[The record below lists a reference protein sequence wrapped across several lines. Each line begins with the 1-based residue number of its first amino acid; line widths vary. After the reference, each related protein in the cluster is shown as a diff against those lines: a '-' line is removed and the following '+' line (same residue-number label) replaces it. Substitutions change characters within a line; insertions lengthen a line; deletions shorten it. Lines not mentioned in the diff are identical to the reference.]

1 MSTESDQLESSRR
14 HRDLVSESA
23 ELESSRRRR
32 DLASALADLHR
43 RAGKPTSRAIASAVG
58 SVSHT
63 TVADTIGGRRVPSWP
78 ILEKIVIYLEGDTPQ
93 FRMLWEDAITPP
105 STNSGELDRF
115 PTRTDE
121 VTSDAIA
128 KLITALTDTSSAVI
142 QVGSVLL
149 VKVEGTILVR
159 QLTQRELAHWH
170 KNPGLFTDPAD
181 ALAELQRATNT
192 DREPVPPT

>member
-1 MSTESDQLESSRR
+1 MSTESDKVESSHRR
-14 HRDLVSESA
+14 RDLASERA

-43 RAGKPTSRAIASAVG
+43 RAGKPTSRAIASAVA

-78 ILEKIVIYLEGDTPQ
+78 ILEKIVVYLGGDTLQ
-93 FRMLWEDAITPP
+93 FRMLWEDATTPP

-115 PTRTDE
+115 PTRIDKI
-121 VTSDAIA
+121 TSDAIA
-128 KLITALTDTSSAVI
+128 RLITALADTDNAVI
-142 QVGSVLL
+142 QAGSMLL
-149 VKVEGTILVR
+149 VKLEGTIVVR
-159 QLTQRELAHWH
+159 QLTQRELDYWH
-170 KNPGLFTDPAD
+170 KNPGLFRNPAD

-192 DREPVPPT
+192 DHEPMPPT